1 MSERHLLISRYRQ
14 SFVLE
19 ATHGA
24 DRVELVTMETIED
37 VRSVARIIAAQTH
50 LPLIDRSGVE

>member
-1 MSERHLLISRYRQ
+1 MSERHLLISRHRDL
-14 SFVLE
+14 FTLE

-50 LPLIDRSGVE
+50 LPLIDRSGAE

>member
-1 MSERHLLISRYRQ
+1 MSERHLLISRHGDA
-14 SFVLE
+14 FLLE

-50 LPLIDRSGVE
+50 LPLIDRSGAE

>member
-1 MSERHLLISRYRQ
+1 MSERHLLISRHRNLYL
-14 SFVLE
+14 LE